1 MYTYSLVQ
9 TDFGTHTQGGITMS
23 EEKKKKP
30 EDLKQEE
37 NQEKN
42 LDETWAADS
51 QDELE
56 DWIEEQG
63 IQLRY

>member
-1 MYTYSLVQ
+1 MSNSRP
-9 TDFGTHTQGGITMS
+9 TDNHKDPRTG
-23 EEKKKKP
+23 EKTVFSKELIQ
-30 EDLKQEE
+30 EDLK
-37 NQEKN
+37 
-42 LDETWAADS
+42 DEFKAGSNSEWAADS

>member
-1 MYTYSLVQ
+1 MTE
-9 TDFGTHTQGGITMS
+9 D
-23 EEKKKKP
+23 EKKKLQDSAY
-30 EDLKQEE
+30 EELK
-37 NQEKN
+37 
-42 LDETWAADS
+42 DEYKAGQNDEWAADS

>member
-1 MYTYSLVQ
+1 MKDKERLSTNISKN
-9 TDFGTHTQGGITMS
+9 
-23 EEKKKKP
+23 EEAEQP
-30 EDLKQEE
+30 V
-37 NQEKN
+37 EK
-42 LDETWAADS
+42 TWATNA

>member
-1 MYTYSLVQ
+1 MSEYGKELVQ
-9 TDFGTHTQGGITMS
+9 
-23 EEKKKKP
+23 
-30 EDLKQEE
+30 EDLKEE
-37 NQEKN
+37 YKAENNE
-42 LDETWAADS
+42 EWAADS

>member
-1 MYTYSLVQ
+1 MTYQKDEFKAGSN
-9 TDFGTHTQGGITMS
+9 S
-23 EEKKKKP
+23 E
-30 EDLKQEE
+30 
-37 NQEKN
+37 
-42 LDETWAADS
+42 WAADS

>member
-1 MYTYSLVQ
+1 MT
-9 TDFGTHTQGGITMS
+9 
-23 EEKKKKP
+23 EEKKQKAQGSKS
-30 EDLKQEE
+30 EELK
-37 NQEKN
+37 
-42 LDETWAADS
+42 DEYKAGQNDEWAADS

>member
-1 MYTYSLVQ
+1 MSNTRPS
-9 TDFGTHTQGGITMS
+9 DTQKDPRTG
-23 EEKKKKP
+23 EKPVFSKELIQ
-30 EDLKQEE
+30 EDLK
-37 NQEKN
+37 
-42 LDETWAADS
+42 DEFKAGSNSEWAADS

>member
-1 MYTYSLVQ
+1 MSNSRP
-9 TDFGTHTQGGITMS
+9 TDNKKDTRIG
-23 EEKKKKP
+23 EKPVFSKELMQ
-30 EDLKQEE
+30 EDLK
-37 NQEKN
+37 
-42 LDETWAADS
+42 DEFKAGSNSEWAADS

>member
-1 MYTYSLVQ
+1 MSHSKTPSKPTDPRTGEKPVFSKELVQ
-9 TDFGTHTQGGITMS
+9 
-23 EEKKKKP
+23 
-30 EDLKQEE
+30 EDLK
-37 NQEKN
+37 
-42 LDETWAADS
+42 DEFKASSNSEWAADS

>member
-1 MYTYSLVQ
+1 MAE
-9 TDFGTHTQGGITMS
+9 I
-23 EEKKKKP
+23 ERKK
-30 EDLKQEE
+30 ELQQEE
-37 NQEKN
+37 LKEEYKAGNNDQ
-42 LDETWAADS
+42 WAADS

>member
-1 MYTYSLVQ
+1 MSSSRPIDTPKDPRTDEKPVFSKELVQ
-9 TDFGTHTQGGITMS
+9 
-23 EEKKKKP
+23 
-30 EDLKQEE
+30 EDLK
-37 NQEKN
+37 
-42 LDETWAADS
+42 DEFKAGSNSEWYFDS